1 MLNNERRASSLV
13 YDQLVTMTKTFHL
26 ADPTVAKTTKY
37 VKDGSRVV
45 H

>member
-26 ADPTVAKTTKY
+26 EDPTIAKTSKY
-37 VKDGSRVV
+37 IKDGSRVV
-45 H
+45 Y